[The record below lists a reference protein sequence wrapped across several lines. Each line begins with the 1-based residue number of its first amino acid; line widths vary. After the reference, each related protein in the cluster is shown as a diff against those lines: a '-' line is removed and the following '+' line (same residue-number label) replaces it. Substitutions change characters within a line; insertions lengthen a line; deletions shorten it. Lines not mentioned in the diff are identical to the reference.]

1 MLSDPDAA
9 GRVVGSTGRTRSA
22 YRDAMSTT
30 GPNVEPMRHALTLPP
45 FGSLADPARLVDH
58 AMAAEAAGWDALFLW
73 DHVLRRPGEPQ
84 EIADPWVAM
93 AAVASA
99 TSRIRIG
106 PMVTPITR
114 RRPIK
119 LAREA
124 TTLDHLS
131 RGRLTLGLGLG
142 VDTTRELSAFGEI
155 TDARLRGERLD
166 EGVALLCALWSGER
180 VDFHGEHFV
189 ADSVLALPRPFQQPR
204 IPLWFAARGGARQ
217 PVRRAS
223 RYDGLYPIEVDGD
236 QLAEMIELV
245 HSERGSLDGFDVMVR
260 PSPNLPYGTLS
271 DRGVTW
277 AVIGPDPGKDA
288 WAMASTSPADVFASF

>member
-1 MLSDPDAA
+1 MK
-9 GRVVGSTGRTRSA
+9 
-22 YRDAMSTT
+22 
-30 GPNVEPMRHALTLPP
+30 HALTLPP
-45 FGSLADPARLVDH
+45 FGLLADPIRLVEH
-58 AMAAEAAGWDALFLW
+58 AVAAEEGGWDAVFLW

-93 AAVASA
+93 AAIAAA

-142 VDTTRELSAFGEI
+142 VDTSRELSGFGEI

-166 EGVALLCALWSGER
+166 EGVELLCALWSGER
-180 VDFHGEHFV
+180 VDFHGEHFL
-189 ADSVLALPRPFQQPR
+189 ADSVVALPRPFQQPR
-204 IPLWFAARGGARQ
+204 IPLWFAARGGARK

-223 RYDGLYPIEVDGD
+223 RFDGLFPIEVDRD
-236 QLAEMIELV
+236 ELAEMLDV
-245 HSERGSLDGFDVMVR
+245 VQTERGGLDDFDVMVR
-260 PSPNLPYGTLS
+260 PGPDLRYATLHDS
-271 DRGVTW
+271 GVTW
-277 AVIGPDPGKDA
+277 AVNGPGPDEDA
-288 WAMASTSPADVFASF
+288 WAFASTSPIDTFARL